1 MRRVISSV
9 WMRRWCA
16 FVRSGAARQRVAY
29 AGNAQRLTNRA
40 DGMADRHLCDCVHAA
55 VTGTVLSLIATGM
68 RRAVEHKSA
77 RWPPAHALSL
87 ARKPSENAD
96 KISLHTK
103 SIQLSPTTQT
113 SSSLYTPSGRCL
125 TRSAAPR
132 QLRTQRDNEHGP
144 CGRHVVMRG
153 LHAHYRRDVCAGRF
167 QHRMAASCAPAA
179 RSAARSLNHAWLH
192 ANKLA
197 SSGCSR
203 STAFVY
209 SRITSSIDDGTQ
221 IWSVE
226 LTGGGTNT
234 RGKNEEWQS
243 ASKRG
248 KILRTRRGIV

>member
-132 QLRTQRDNEHGP
+132 QLRTQRDNDTD
-144 CGRHVVMRG
+144 HVVVMWSCEGSMHIIEGMCVPGDSNTEWR
-153 LHAHYRRDVCAGRF
+153 LRAHLLR
-167 QHRMAASCAPAA
+167 APPRAP
-179 RSAARSLNHAWLH
+179 
-192 ANKLA
+192 
-197 SSGCSR
+197 
-203 STAFVY
+203 
-209 SRITSSIDDGTQ
+209 
-221 IWSVE
+221 
-226 LTGGGTNT
+226 
-234 RGKNEEWQS
+234 
-243 ASKRG
+243 
-248 KILRTRRGIV
+248 

>member
-96 KISLHTK
+96 RKYHSTRNQFNSAQRHK
-103 SIQLSPTTQT
+103 QVA
-113 SSSLYTPSGRCL
+113 LYTHLLAGALLGRRRRGSCAHNV
-125 TRSAAPR
+125 TTS
-132 QLRTQRDNEHGP
+132 TD
-144 CGRHVVMRG
+144 HVVVMLSCEGSMHIIEGMCVPGDSNTEWR
-153 LHAHYRRDVCAGRF
+153 LRAHLLR
-167 QHRMAASCAPAA
+167 APPRAP
-179 RSAARSLNHAWLH
+179 
-192 ANKLA
+192 
-197 SSGCSR
+197 
-203 STAFVY
+203 
-209 SRITSSIDDGTQ
+209 
-221 IWSVE
+221 
-226 LTGGGTNT
+226 
-234 RGKNEEWQS
+234 
-243 ASKRG
+243 
-248 KILRTRRGIV
+248 